1 MVLCLMINCHN
12 RTGRDK
18 DIKFYVV
25 PSIIKNQGEKAEE
38 LSIERRTRWLS
49 AISRDKLSES
59 VLRHDRVCSRHFV
72 SGKPAASWDKYN
84 VDWVP
89 TLNLGHSKKQRDDE
103 RQLRDTERAERGKL
117 RRKRQH
123 EETLQ
128 ASAAKILKL
137 DEPGEQVKDIFA
149 NSSLNENVE
158 DVASHFETLSVADVE
173 ANKNET
179 VKCDQAESS
188 TQTDEFE
195 YLFSSKCSCKAPFD
209 ADDMT
214 DDEKVRF
221 YTGLTEAKTLQL
233 VFEHVSP
240 FVTRKSK
247 SLSKFQEMVMSLM
260 KNRINVPYQD
270 LSYRFGVSVS
280 TVYRIYTTWMEVMDA
295 RLSPLIYWPERHE
308 LWHTMPKCFQSA
320 FGNRTTVIIDC
331 FEIFIERPT
340 NLLARAQT
348 FSSYKHHNTIKV
360 LIGITPQGTI
370 SFLSNAW
377 GGRTSDKYLTE
388 NCGLLNKL
396 LPGDMVMADRGFT
409 VEESVA
415 FKRAELVIPAFTKGK
430 TQLDPI
436 DVEKTREIAHVRIH
450 VERVIGLLRRK
461 YTILEGILPTDFLS
475 TSSKDQS
482 PLIDQILRVSAA
494 LTNLCPPIVPFD

>member
-1 MVLCLMINCHN
+1 MEWSKNAIGNSMGGVEKNE
-12 RTGRDK
+12 
-18 DIKFYVV
+18 V
-25 PSIIKNQGEKAEE
+25 PQQGGCGY
-38 LSIERRTRWLS
+38 
-49 AISRDKLSES
+49 KLEY
-59 VLRHDRVCSRHFV
+59 
-72 SGKPAASWDKYN
+72 PN

-103 RQLRDTERAERGKL
+103 RQLRDSERAERVKS

-123 EETLQ
+123 EEALQ

-137 DEPGEQVKDIFA
+137 DEPGEQVKDIFS

-158 DVASHFETLSVADVE
+158 DVSSETLIGAE
-173 ANKNET
+173 ANSNA
-179 VKCDQAESS
+179 VCGQVESS

-195 YLFSSKCSCKAPFD
+195 YLFMTKCSCQAPFD
-209 ADDMT
+209 ADDMK

-221 YTGLTEAKTLQL
+221 YTGVTEAKTLQV

-247 SLSKFQEMVMSLM
+247 SLSKFQEMVMSLI
-260 KNRINVPYQD
+260 KNRLNVPYQD

-280 TVYRIYTTWMEVMDA
+280 TVYRTYITWMAVMDA

-320 FGNRTTVIIDC
+320 FENKTTVIIDC

-430 TQLDPI
+430 SQLDLI
-436 DVEKTREIAHVRIH
+436 DVEKTRGIAHVGIH

-461 YTILEGILPTDFLS
+461 YSILDGILPTDYLS
-475 TSSKDQS
+475 TSAEDQS
-482 PLIDQILRVSAA
+482 PLIDQVLRVSAA